1 MNLAAQNAGKPWSR
15 TTDDC
20 GCDVFQV
27 RSGDSLPGDGGK
39 QRTEVLDATR
49 QPFDTD
55 AWVSVPFLIDP
66 GPPSSAKWCVLGQ
79 FHQSEDPGESG
90 LSPVF
95 EQQYIGGCLRFYARG
110 GPGSSM
116 KDTTTTLMC
125 ELPVARG
132 VWLNVV
138 HRIRFSRGGL
148 GHVRS
153 WLNGAQVHDS
163 DVRIGYDDQIGP
175 YWKHGIYRAA
185 SPETLTVRYGTVEV
199 GTTALTDR
207 VFR

>member
-1 MNLAAQNAGKPWSR
+1 MAQNAGKPWSL
-15 TTDDC
+15 TEDAQ
-20 GCDVFQV
+20 GNAVFQV
-27 RSGDSLPGDGGK
+27 RAGDVAGGDGPTK
-39 QRTEVLDATR
+39 ERSELTHPDK

-55 AWVSVPFLIDP
+55 VWVSAPFLIDP
-66 GPPSSAKWCVLGQ
+66 GPLSSAPWCVLGQ
-79 FHQSEDPGESG
+79 FHQSEDDGEAG

-95 EQQYIGGCLRFYARG
+95 EQQYIGGHLRFYARG
-110 GPGSSM
+110 GAGTSM
-116 KDTTTTLMC
+116 AATTTTLTC
-125 ELPVARG
+125 EMPVERG
-132 VWLNVV
+132 AWLHVV

-163 DVRIGYDDQIGP
+163 DVRIGYDDRVGP

-199 GTTALTDR
+199 GTTSLAARITR
-207 VFR
+207 T